1 MDKAHLGVGG
11 GLLALDASPRPL
23 GFLSPTAFHR
33 ARTTAMEAADDGNGT
48 PPPGSRVRRSV
59 EVDFFS
65 DQKIAADAA
74 NNNTC
79 GRTTVSPGSGSGA
92 SCLAIKKEDLTI
104 NVRPCYTYCCAAL
117 CLNLLSFFFIS
128 SLH

>member
-23 GFLSPTAFHR
+23 RFLSLLPPTTSPLFHR
-33 ARTTAMEAADDGNGT
+33 TRRTTMEAADDGNGT
-48 PPPGSRVRRSV
+48 PPGRGRRSI

-65 DQKIAADAA
+65 DDKDKKTAAKK
-74 NNNTC
+74 
-79 GRTTVSPGSGSGA
+79 TVSPEPAPPAGSGSAA

-104 NVRPCYTYCCAAL
+104 NVRYFLPQLVLIA
-117 CLNLLSFFFIS
+117 SFIS
-128 SLH
+128 SLD